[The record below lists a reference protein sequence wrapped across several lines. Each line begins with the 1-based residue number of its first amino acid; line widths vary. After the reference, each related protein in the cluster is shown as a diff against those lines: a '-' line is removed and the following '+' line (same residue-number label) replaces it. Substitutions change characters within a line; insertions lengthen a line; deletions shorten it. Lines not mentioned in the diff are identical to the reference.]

1 MKHIKRYITTLTAM
15 LLIVS
20 LSIGQTTQNI
30 SEIISDVLSQ
40 LPAQTQTEYN
50 KLMAKLTATG
60 EEGLL
65 SLIGQLNPPGNQSNE
80 KLDYAISGWTNFVA
94 NDDAKRKEALSAF
107 AKALDTPLHDTNEA
121 MIIRQMGL
129 IGNALSTNDPAK
141 ALASASMKE
150 ANKQLKSALKN
161 NDTKLLNN
169 LLSEYNFH
177 NDAKATT
184 RIIKSLNPKSSPTVQ
199 IAILSWLGQQKITK
213 TTPLIYGYLK
223 SSNRD
228 IQKAAAF
235 SLVRMGTEEALQPL
249 AEMLKSNDES
259 TIQLGKEALSSYN
272 GDISDALSSVF
283 DESTDNGKIAAL
295 QLISNR
301 KMESQYKLV
310 YNQMSGDNEAI
321 KREAA
326 ITLKDVSTENNLDD
340 LFNLLEQTDTEYTSP
355 VQFAINGLLSPME
368 PNDQLKTIAERM
380 MRTNKEHLYFPALAN
395 SQTPQGVGALINVYN
410 SDKGTNK
417 KAAFDALK
425 QLKTFEGIHP
435 MLDIARNSKDKET
448 TSEAVNVIIQ
458 KIASSD
464 QTGAVRYLYLR
475 EAMEFANTDSQK
487 NNILRL
493 IGSTNQYQAL
503 LFVAP
508 YMDNPALRESA
519 AQAAMNIATNNPQF
533 AGAETTNILN
543 KVSKTVNN
551 PDAEYQRQSITKY
564 LSENSNEGGFVSI
577 FNGKNLDGWK
587 GLVENPLKRAK
598 MSEKELAAA
607 QIKADKQMA
616 LDWKVEDGLIIFDGK
631 GYDNLC
637 TDKQYGDFEMI
648 VDWKLYPGPE
658 PDAGIYLRGTPQ
670 VQIWDIARTN
680 VGAEVGSGGLYNN
693 TTNPSKPLKVADQK
707 VGEWNTFRIKM
718 VGDRVW
724 VWLNDELVTDNV
736 VLENYWD
743 RNQPI
748 FPVEQ
753 IELQAHGSKVAY
765 RDIFIKEL

>member
-1 MKHIKRYITTLTAM
+1 
-15 LLIVS
+15 
-20 LSIGQTTQNI
+20 
-30 SEIISDVLSQ
+30 
-40 LPAQTQTEYN
+40 
-50 KLMAKLTATG
+50 
-60 EEGLL
+60 
-65 SLIGQLNPPGNQSNE
+65 
-80 KLDYAISGWTNFVA
+80 
-94 NDDAKRKEALSAF
+94 
-107 AKALDTPLHDTNEA
+107 
-121 MIIRQMGL
+121 
-129 IGNALSTNDPAK
+129 
-141 ALASASMKE
+141 
-150 ANKQLKSALKN
+150 
-161 NDTKLLNN
+161 
-169 LLSEYNFH
+169 
-177 NDAKATT
+177 
-184 RIIKSLNPKSSPTVQ
+184 
-199 IAILSWLGQQKITK
+199 
-213 TTPLIYGYLK
+213 
-223 SSNRD
+223 
-228 IQKAAAF
+228 
-235 SLVRMGTEEALQPL
+235 
-249 AEMLKSNDES
+249 
-259 TIQLGKEALSSYN
+259 
-272 GDISDALSSVF
+272 
-283 DESTDNGKIAAL
+283 
-295 QLISNR
+295 
-301 KMESQYKLV
+301 MEL
-310 YNQMSGDNEAI
+310 
-321 KREAA
+321 
-326 ITLKDVSTENNLDD
+326 
-340 LFNLLEQTDTEYTSP
+340 
-355 VQFAINGLLSPME
+355 
-368 PNDQLKTIAERM
+368 
-380 MRTNKEHLYFPALAN
+380 
-395 SQTPQGVGALINVYN
+395 
-410 SDKGTNK
+410 
-417 KAAFDALK
+417 
-425 QLKTFEGIHP
+425 
-435 MLDIARNSKDKET
+435 
-448 TSEAVNVIIQ
+448 
-458 KIASSD
+458 
-464 QTGAVRYLYLR
+464 
-475 EAMEFANTDSQK
+475 ANTDSQK

-533 AGAETTNILN
+533 AGAETTTILN

-670 VQIWDIARTN
+670 VQIWDTARTN

>member
-1 MKHIKRYITTLTAM
+1 M

-121 MIIRQMGL
+121 MIIRQMGQ

-213 TTPLIYGYLK
+213 TTPLISGYLK

-235 SLVRMGTEEALQPL
+235 SLVRMSTEEALQPL

-272 GDISDALSSVF
+272 GDISDALASVF
-283 DESTDNGKIAAL
+283 NESTDNGKIAAL

-475 EAMEFANTDSQK
+475 EAMDLANTDSQK

-543 KVSKTVNN
+543 KVSKTLNN

-598 MSEKELAAA
+598 MSEKELVAA

-743 RNQPI
+743 RNQAI